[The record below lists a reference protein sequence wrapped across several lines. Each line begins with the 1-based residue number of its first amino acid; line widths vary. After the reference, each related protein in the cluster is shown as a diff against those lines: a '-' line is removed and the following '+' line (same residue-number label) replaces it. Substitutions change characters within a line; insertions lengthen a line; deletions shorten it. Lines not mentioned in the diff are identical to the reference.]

1 MFGTLVVIALF
12 KSSQYHIAETS
23 PSVPRPLSLTYNIQ
37 SLASNMFKKK
47 PQIKN
52 LSPLKSSE
60 RRKLADQIRR
70 DYSIPDPQTEPT
82 PQEPDNTTTQGP
94 TLTSI
99 RNALLPDPTSSAKFT
114 TTHGPN
120 STLISGTIYVGAHPG
135 QEERVLWFQ
144 IGKDERL
151 IPTVYTLW
159 LNPGLVPLLHV
170 GDMVVQKLRGGAD
183 IFAPGLIEPYQ
194 GFDRRAVKGSIVA
207 VAGHKSD
214 TVPRWVGTSKLDI
227 SGLQENATGTA
238 AEGLHWEGDELWSW
252 SSLNKG
258 GSAGPDT
265 IDGWPGLSHGL
276 EQDTEELDLD
286 DEDEQGD
293 GGVALSNSI
302 SDLNHTNGDTKE
314 QDDVDTEEYIPTTKE
329 VDDAFMEA
337 FLYSLYD
344 AKKNNP
350 AEPYGLDYPIMPS
363 FLIANMIQPHLRHQT
378 PHYNIKKTSWKNT
391 KKFIKHLDKS
401 VLVKSKDRN
410 GGETVILDIDFN
422 DPQVK
427 SFQPY
432 RLPKPKVAEALEG
445 DTKASADPSTDQSVG
460 QKLTLQVVYR
470 ASSKLVPEL
479 LPSKTAY
486 YTSQDITSALKK
498 YLEDNPDLIN
508 EAKKRYV
515 KLNPFIANNILGSNS
530 SSDDSKA
537 LSAGEIDRGSL
548 NRRILEDDHL
558 CIPYHILLRNDQSLD
573 DSSLKPKSGPP
584 SKITMTI
591 EKRGGN
597 KVVTA
602 VAGLESFFINP
613 QLIRPELQKKC
624 AGSASVAQHVGGKPG
639 AMEVQVQGDQRAV
652 IEKEILGKRGVRSEW
667 IEVVDKSKKK
677 GKK

>member
-1 MFGTLVVIALF
+1 
-12 KSSQYHIAETS
+12 
-23 PSVPRPLSLTYNIQ
+23 
-37 SLASNMFKKK
+37 MFKKK

-70 DYSIPDPQTEPT
+70 DYSLPDPQPESS
-82 PQEPDNTTTQGP
+82 PQETEATNTSQAP
-94 TLTSI
+94 TLTSL

-120 STLISGTIYVGAHPG
+120 STLLSGTIYVGAHSG
-135 QEERVLWFQ
+135 QEECILWFQ

-159 LNPGLVPLLHV
+159 SNPGLIPLLHV
-170 GDMVVQKLRGGAD
+170 GDMVVQKLKGGAD
-183 IFAPGLIEPYQ
+183 LFAPGLIKPYQ
-194 GFDRRAVKGSIVA
+194 GFDQRAVKGSVIA

-214 TVPRWVGTSKLDI
+214 TVPRWVGTSKVDI
-227 SGLQENATGTA
+227 SSLQDNATGTA

-252 SSLNKG
+252 SALNKG

-265 IDGWPGLSHGL
+265 IDGWQGLTFGL
-276 EQDTEELDLD
+276 ERDTEDIDLED
-286 DEDEQGD
+286 DEAEDEQVD
-293 GGVALSNSI
+293 GGVALTSST
-302 SDLNHTNGDTKE
+302 SDLKQANSAKDE
-314 QDDVDTEEYIPTTKE
+314 RDQEDAEEEHVPTTKE

-337 FLYSLYD
+337 FLYALYD
-344 AKKNNP
+344 AKKNFPN
-350 AEPYGLDYPIMPS
+350 EPHGLDFPIQPS
-363 FLIANMIQPHLRHQT
+363 FLISNMIQPHLRHQS

-391 KKFIKHLDKS
+391 KKFIKHLDKA

-422 DPQVK
+422 DQLVK

-432 RLPKPKVAEALEG
+432 RLPKPKSTESQTEG
-445 DTKASADPSTDQSVG
+445 SEGKAIADPSTDQSLG

-479 LPSKTAY
+479 LPSKTAF
-486 YTSQDITSALKK
+486 YTSQDITAALKK
-498 YLEDNPDLIN
+498 YIDDNPDLIN
-508 EAKKRYV
+508 VSKKRFV
-515 KLNPFIANNILGSNS
+515 KLNPFIANNILGSNPS
-530 SSDDSKA
+530 ADDTKA
-537 LSAGEIDRGSL
+537 LSAGEIDRGAL

-573 DSSLKPKSGPP
+573 SDPSLKPKAGPP
-584 SKITMTI
+584 PKITMTI

-624 AGSASVAQHVGGKPG
+624 AGSASVGQHVGGKPG
-639 AMEVQVQGDQRAV
+639 ALEVQVQGDQRAV
-652 IEKEILGKRGVRSEW
+652 IEKEILGRRGVRSEW
-667 IEVVDKSKKK
+667 IDVADKTKKK